1 MTLVGSEI
9 DAAEW
14 ARLAAITEGEVPT
27 VAFLQAA
34 YASAFGGLRWK
45 QIHKIVNPLLIVEIT
60 EASIYCRNG

>member
-1 MTLVGSEI
+1 MVGSEI

-34 YASAFGGLRWK
+34 YASAFGGLRRK
-45 QIHKIVNPLLIVEIT
+45 QIHKVVNPCLVVIFA
-60 EASIYCRNG
+60 EASINCRNG

>member
-1 MTLVGSEI
+1 MVGSEI

-14 ARLAAITEGEVPT
+14 TGLAAITKGEVPT

-34 YASAFGGLRWK
+34 YASAFGGLRRK
-45 QIHKIVNPLLIVEIT
+45 QIHKIVNPLLVMIFT